1 MTPCIDY
8 SFLLRNKSFVTC
20 VLVFVVTK
28 LSIVYSLPPYV
39 APVFYFVIF
48 SSLFFLFSLPFVLL
62 QLHQYVALLL
72 ANFDNLCPCFPSVPF
87 FCSSFTSIVLIFLP
101 CSPLVPSSG
110 SFHLP
115 SCDYFSLFSFFPFT
129 LFYWTVSIF
138 LPCASPLLILFT
150 YFRSPLRSSFFAGS
164 PRVLSCHVHQKKICI
179 PASFRFRSGRGPFSF
194 PFRSGRVPFS
204 FPH

>member
-1 MTPCIDY
+1 M
-8 SFLLRNKSFVTC
+8 RNKSFVTC

-39 APVFYFVIF
+39 APAFYFVIF

-62 QLHQYVALLL
+62 HLHKYVALLL
-72 ANFDNLCPCFPSVPF
+72 ANFDNLCPCSPSVPF

-115 SCDYFSLFSFFPFT
+115 SCDYFSLM
-129 LFYWTVSIF
+129 YM
-138 LPCASPLLILFT
+138 A
-150 YFRSPLRSSFFAGS
+150 RQD
-164 PRVLSCHVHQKKICI
+164 PRRTRKERRTERGTEISEKNEE
-179 PASFRFRSGRGPFSF
+179 GRGT
-194 PFRSGRVPFS
+194 RKKD
-204 FPH
+204 